1 MARYSAFLGLQV
13 EVQYRA
19 GDILLPAS
27 GTFVGDT
34 GRSIF
39 LEQSFEQRGQHRQFR
54 WEIPYQYVVRL
65 SKKGNLAT
73 PAPLEMHEANL
84 PSQLSPD
91 QNIQQAAE
99 TISADADEEEPEP
112 ESAAAAVAGC
122 GSNVSVIFPR
132 PQRSNS

>member
-65 SKKGNLAT
+65 SEKTNSAT
-73 PAPLEMHEANL
+73 SAPLEMHEAIL
-84 PSQLSPD
+84 ASQLSPD
-91 QNIQQAAE
+91 QNIQQDAE
-99 TISADADEEEPEP
+99 KVSADENVEEREP
-112 ESAAAAVAGC
+112 ESAAAAVASC